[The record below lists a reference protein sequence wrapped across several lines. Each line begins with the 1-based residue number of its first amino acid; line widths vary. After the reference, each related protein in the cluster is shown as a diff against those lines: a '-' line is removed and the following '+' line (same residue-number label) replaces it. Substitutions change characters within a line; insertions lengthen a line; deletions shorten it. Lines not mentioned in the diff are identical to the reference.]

1 MELTRMNDIQTRLKA
16 ISEKMLTVAE
26 TTVDHL
32 ISPPAAPPPVVVVRR
47 QVANTFKLWK
57 ACDNKTCNRA
67 QCCRGEP
74 LHCLRYGL
82 PLMPE
87 AMVALLQMRSPNRR
101 RRAPLARP
109 RRT

>member
-1 MELTRMNDIQTRLKA
+1 MELARMNDIQTRLKA

-32 ISPPAAPPPVVVVRR
+32 ISPPAAPPPVAVVRR
-47 QVANTFKLWK
+47 QVANTFKLWMVC
-57 ACDNKTCNRA
+57 ANATCQKA

-87 AMVALLQMRSPNRR
+87 AMLALLQLRSPNRR
-101 RRAPLARP
+101 RRAGLARP

>member
-1 MELTRMNDIQTRLKA
+1 MELARMTDIQTRLKA

-32 ISPPAAPPPVVVVRR
+32 ISPPAARPPVAIVRR
-47 QVANTFKLWK
+47 QVANTLKLWEVC
-57 ACDNKTCNRA
+57 ANATCRKA

-74 LHCLRYGL
+74 LHCLQYGL

-101 RRAPLARP
+101 RRARLAP
-109 RRT
+109 RRRT